1 MPFKK
6 KKKKERE
13 RERIARV
20 EMRKMSVRLYTFSGS
35 KKGKKPKI
43 YHSQILPRHRLC
55 WQTFVPWTLSQ
66 LFPFV
71 LKEFFDFLIHLVSP
85 NRSLR
90 HSIVPFVESDR
101 ILCERRERGEEKR
114 EEEEKQKSTR
124 GIHQENEDRGCKI
137 GRRREE
143 ERGGERR
150 REEERGGDLDQKQSK
165 K

>member
-6 KKKKERE
+6 KKKKRERERE

-101 ILCERRERGEEKR
+101 ILCERREREGK
-114 EEEEKQKSTR
+114 
-124 GIHQENEDRGCKI
+124 
-137 GRRREE
+137 RRERKKKSRRVPE
-143 ERGGERR
+143 ESIKKMKIEVVRLGGGERR
-150 REEERGGDLDQKQSK
+150 REEERGRERRGP
-165 K
+165 